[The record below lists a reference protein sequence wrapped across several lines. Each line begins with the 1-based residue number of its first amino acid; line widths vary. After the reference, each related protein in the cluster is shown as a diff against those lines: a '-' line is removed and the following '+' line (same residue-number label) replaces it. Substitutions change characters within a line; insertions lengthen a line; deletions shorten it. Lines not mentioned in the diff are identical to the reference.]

1 MERYKSRG
9 VDELGRIVLPSDLR
23 TELNLDTEDK
33 VSLTA
38 VSTIVILQKAEC
50 NEDAGCYLCDVSELG
65 MIKMPAELRQQ
76 MGWNEK
82 DRLAL
87 YHTDNLMILKSAEK
101 K

>member
-9 VDELGRIVLPSDLR
+9 VDEFGRIVLPSDLR
-23 TELNLDTEDK
+23 VEMNLDTGDK
-33 VSLTA
+33 VSLTV
-38 VSTIVILQKAEC
+38 VSTIAILQKAEC
-50 NEDAGCYLCDVSELG
+50 SEDAGCYLCDVSELG
-65 MIKMPAELRQQ
+65 MINLPAELRQQ
-76 MGWNEK
+76 MGWEVK